1 MTMARDET
9 SMAHVKLR
17 RPSVELESPWLVEG
31 LPGLGLVGKIATDH
45 LVETLE
51 MDHYADVLCEGL
63 PRIGV
68 YGDGYTVRQP
78 VRLYADPDRN
88 LLALQSDVPVS
99 PTAANEFASC
109 VTNWLADNGVTPA
122 YLSGTPAE
130 KGPEPPSMFGIATG
144 DAGDLLADADVAP
157 PGDPGAI
164 SGPTGALVNRAQEAD
179 FDAVALV
186 VESDPQF
193 PDPEAAR
200 ILLEKGIEPVV
211 GVDVEVSELVDRTE
225 EIQRQKETLA
235 KRMQEAGDEA
245 TKAQPLRMYQ

>member
-1 MTMARDET
+1 MLFR
-9 SMAHVKLR
+9 S
-17 RPSVELESPWLVEG
+17 
-31 LPGLGLVGKIATDH
+31 
-45 LVETLE
+45 
-51 MDHYADVLCEGL
+51 
-63 PRIGV
+63 
-68 YGDGYTVRQP
+68 
-78 VRLYADPDRN
+78 
-88 LLALQSDVPVS
+88 
-99 PTAANEFASC
+99 
-109 VTNWLADNGVTPA
+109 
-122 YLSGTPAE
+122 
-130 KGPEPPSMFGIATG
+130 
-144 DAGDLLADADVAP
+144 
-157 PGDPGAI
+157 
-164 SGPTGALVNRAQEAD
+164 VNRAQEAD